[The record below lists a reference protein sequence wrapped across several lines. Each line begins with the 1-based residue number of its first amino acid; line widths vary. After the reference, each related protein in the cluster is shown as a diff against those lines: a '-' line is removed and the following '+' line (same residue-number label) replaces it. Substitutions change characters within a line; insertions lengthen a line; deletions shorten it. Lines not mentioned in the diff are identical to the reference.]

1 DVDQLFHIM
10 LEPEPVLYNS
20 LGLIENHTE

>member
-1 DVDQLFHIM
+1 QRFQIM
-10 LEPEPVLYNS
+10 LEPEPVLYNN